1 MWYLAGAFIAV
12 WLLVTVYVVFMG
24 VRQRQLAAEIR
35 ELEALVNEQPGS
47 REQAT

>member
-24 VRQRQLAAEIR
+24 VRQRQLATEIR
-35 ELEALVNEQPGS
+35 ELEALMKERAGM
-47 REQAT
+47 RE